1 MSPRDTLVA
10 LGASLLAAGL
20 LARLGRSIGLPTIP
34 LFMIA
39 GLLFGPNTPGIQLV
53 DDPSDFALLATL
65 GLILLLFYL
74 GLEFSLGELTS
85 GGRRLATAG
94 SIYLGLNIGAGIAF
108 GFALGW
114 GSREAL
120 VIAGAVGISSSAIVT
135 KILVEMR
142 RLTNRET
149 RLILGIV
156 VVEDLF
162 LAVYLAALQPV
173 LDESAGAVDAL
184 LSFSKAFGFLVVVA
198 LIARYGSSVVGRVI
212 GAEQDELLTV
222 CFVGLAVLVAGIA
235 EELHVSDAIGAFM
248 AGLVVAE
255 TTVAPRVRKLV
266 LPLRDTFAAL
276 FFFTFGLTVDPGDV
290 ASVAGPIA
298 IAIAVTVVVNFVA
311 AVLVSRREHLDR
323 TQTTNLATTILA
335 RGEFSL
341 IIAALGAEAGLDPRV
356 VPFVAGYVLVLALG
370 APILAAQSARVSRC
384 VPRRLVA
391 RGGLVA
397 RSRRCS
403 RRMVALPVARP
414 QRLVDHRRR
423 RDQPSEQVGPQ
434 QQREC
439 EADGAIRVGLVLDLP
454 GDPIHRDEMQHLEP
468 EAEEDCARE
477 QRSPRHVGRVRH
489 VPRHEQPHRDRQQ
502 DPQE

>member
-1 MSPRDTLVA
+1 VSVRDTLVA

-20 LARLGRSIGLPTIP
+20 LARLGRRIGLPTIP

-53 DDPSDFALLATL
+53 DHPADFELLATL

-74 GLEFSLGELTS
+74 GLEFSLGELTA
-85 GGRRLATAG
+85 GGRGLALAG
-94 SIYLGLNIGAGIAF
+94 SIYLGLNIAAVGF

-135 KILVEMR
+135 KILVEMH

-173 LDESAGAVDAL
+173 LDESAGAVDAV
-184 LSFSKAFGFLVVVA
+184 LSFSKAFAFLVVVA
-198 LIARYGSSVVGRVI
+198 LVARYGSQYVERLI

-255 TTVAPRVRKLV
+255 TAVAPRVRRLV

-298 IAIAVTVVVNFVA
+298 AAIALTAIVNFTA
-311 AVLVSRREHLDR
+311 ALIVGRRERLSR

-341 IIAALGAEAGLDPRV
+341 IIATLGAEAGLDGRV
-356 VPFVAGYVLVLALG
+356 VPFVAGYVLVLALS
-370 APILAAQSARVSRC
+370 APILAAQSARVARW
-384 VPRRLVA
+384 VPRRLV
-391 RGGLVA
+391 
-397 RSRRCS
+397 
-403 RRMVALPVARP
+403 
-414 QRLVDHRRR
+414 
-423 RDQPSEQVGPQ
+423 
-434 QQREC
+434 RE
-439 EADGAIRVGLVLDLP
+439 P
-454 GDPIHRDEMQHLEP
+454 G
-468 EAEEDCARE
+468 
-477 QRSPRHVGRVRH
+477 
-489 VPRHEQPHRDRQQ
+489 
-502 DPQE
+502 

>member
-1 MSPRDTLVA
+1 VSPRDTLVA

-85 GGRRLATAG
+85 GGRSLATAG
-94 SIYLGLNIGAGIAF
+94 AIYLGLNIGAGLAF

-114 GSREAL
+114 GNREAL

-184 LSFSKAFGFLVVVA
+184 LSFSKAFGFLIVVA
-198 LIARYGSSVVGRVI
+198 LIARYGSQVVGRVI

-255 TTVAPRVRKLV
+255 TSVAPRVRKLV

-298 IAIAVTVVVNFVA
+298 IAIVVTVVVNFVA
-311 AVLVSRREHLDR
+311 AVLVSRRERLDR

-341 IIAALGAEAGLDPRV
+341 IIAALGAEAGLDARV

-384 VPRRLVA
+384 VPRRLV
-391 RGGLVA
+391 
-397 RSRRCS
+397 
-403 RRMVALPVARP
+403 
-414 QRLVDHRRR
+414 
-423 RDQPSEQVGPQ
+423 
-434 QQREC
+434 RE
-439 EADGAIRVGLVLDLP
+439 AG
-454 GDPIHRDEMQHLEP
+454 
-468 EAEEDCARE
+468 
-477 QRSPRHVGRVRH
+477 
-489 VPRHEQPHRDRQQ
+489 
-502 DPQE
+502 

>member
-1 MSPRDTLVA
+1 MSARDTLVA

-20 LARLGRSIGLPTIP
+20 LARLGRRIGLPTIP

-39 GLLFGPNTPGIQLV
+39 GLLFGPNTPGVQLV
-53 DDPSDFALLATL
+53 DHPDDFALLATL

-74 GLEFSLGELTS
+74 GLEFSIGELTS
-85 GGRRLATAG
+85 GGRSLASAG
-94 SIYLGLNIGAGIAF
+94 TIYLGLNIGAGLAF

-120 VIAGAVGISSSAIVT
+120 VLAGAVGISSSAIVT

-173 LDESAGAVDAL
+173 LDESATAGDAV
-184 LSFSKAFGFLVVVA
+184 LSFAKAFGFLVIVA
-198 LIARYGSSVVGRVI
+198 LIARYGASVVGRII

-235 EELHVSDAIGAFM
+235 EEVHVSDAIGAFM
-248 AGLVVAE
+248 AGLVLAE
-255 TTVAPRVRKLV
+255 TSVAPRVRKLV

-290 ASVAGPIA
+290 WKVAGPIA
-298 IAIAVTVVVNFVA
+298 IAVVMTMLVNFVA
-311 AVLVSRREHLDR
+311 AIVVARRSGLGR
-323 TQTTNLATTILA
+323 VPATNLATTILA

-341 IIAALGAEAGLDPRV
+341 IIAALGAEAGLDARV
-356 VPFVAGYVLVLALG
+356 VPFVAGYVLILALA
-370 APILAAQSARVSRC
+370 APVLAAQSSRVARF
-384 VPRRLVA
+384 VPRRLV
-391 RGGLVA
+391 
-397 RSRRCS
+397 
-403 RRMVALPVARP
+403 P
-414 QRLVDHRRR
+414 
-423 RDQPSEQVGPQ
+423 
-434 QQREC
+434 
-439 EADGAIRVGLVLDLP
+439 
-454 GDPIHRDEMQHLEP
+454 DP
-468 EAEEDCARE
+468 A
-477 QRSPRHVGRVRH
+477 
-489 VPRHEQPHRDRQQ
+489 
-502 DPQE
+502 